1 MQRIAQEEYRTMEVM
16 TATPQKLQL
25 MVIEIALRS
34 ALQAKS
40 LKESRQ
46 DEAALEALLRSQAAV
61 SAVISHLNYDE
72 KSPLVNKIAG
82 IYVFIY
88 KSLVMSQMNRDADKL
103 NDAIRVLEIERE
115 TWRQVCERYPA
126 SAPPETPAP
135 IPAPLSPH
143 MLSRSADLASRSSFS
158 FEA

>member
-1 MQRIAQEEYRTMEVM
+1 MQRIAQEEYMTTEVM

-34 ALQAKS
+34 AMQAKS
-40 LKESRQ
+40 HWEARQ
-46 DEAALEALLRSQAAV
+46 SEAALTALLRSQAAV
-61 SAVISHLNYDE
+61 SAVLAHLNYDE
-72 KSPLVNKIAG
+72 KSPLVSRIAG

-88 KSLVMSQMNRDADKL
+88 KSLVTAHMQRDVARL

-126 SAPPETPAP
+126 SAPRETPP
-135 IPAPLSPH
+135 PVPTPLSPH
-143 MLSRSADLASRSSFS
+143 MLSRAADLATRSSFS